1 MEQSRIIQGRR
12 VTVDDIRCIRQLISA
27 HPDWHRT
34 RLSRELSRQ
43 WHWVAANGQLK
54 DMAARSLL
62 RKLDAEGA
70 IRLPPPIRSSH
81 NAFKH
86 RAPAT
91 VEVDCTP
98 LIAPL
103 SALRPLAIRQ
113 VATSEHRELL
123 GALLQRYH
131 YLGYSGP
138 VGEHLAYLMFDRRE
152 RPLGCALFGAPAWRV
167 VCRDR
172 FIGWD
177 EEARRQGLSNIANQ
191 ARFLVLPWVRVPHLA
206 SHLLGQFA
214 QRVSAHWQERY
225 GHPLALLETY
235 VEQGRFAGT
244 CYRAANWIRVG
255 ETAGRSRNDRTHRLE
270 VPVKAVWLYPLSR
283 HFRERLSA
291 PGCPS

>member
-1 MEQSRIIQGRR
+1 MERSRIIQGRR
-12 VTVDDIRCIRQLISA
+12 VTADDICYIRQLISM

-43 WHWVAANGQLK
+43 WNWVAANGQLK

-81 NAFKH
+81 NASKH
-86 RAPAT
+86 HTCAT
-91 VEVDCTP
+91 VEVDSSP

-103 SALRPLAIRQ
+103 SALRPLAIRP
-113 VATSEHRELL
+113 VATSEQRELL
-123 GALLQRYH
+123 RVLLQRYH
-131 YLGYSGP
+131 YLGYAGP
-138 VGEHLAYLMFDRRE
+138 VGEHLSYLVFDRHE

-167 VCRDR
+167 ACRDR

-177 EEARRQGLSNIANQ
+177 EQRRRQGLSNIANQ

-206 SHLLGQFA
+206 SHLLGQFV
-214 QRVSAHWQERY
+214 QRVSAQWQDRY
-225 GHPLALLETY
+225 GHPIALLETY
-235 VEQGRFAGT
+235 VERGRFAGT

-270 VPVKAVWLYPLSR
+270 VPVKAVWLYPLSKD
-283 HFRERLSA
+283 FRERLSG
-291 PGCPS
+291 PGRA